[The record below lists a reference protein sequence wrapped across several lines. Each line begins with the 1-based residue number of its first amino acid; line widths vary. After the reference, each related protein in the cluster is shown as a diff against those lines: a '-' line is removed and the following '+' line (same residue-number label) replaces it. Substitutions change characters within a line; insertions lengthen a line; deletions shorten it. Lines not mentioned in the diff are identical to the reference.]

1 MPKKIKFESAIFLFL
16 FHGINSIKKNE
27 KFKKNE
33 KKILKS
39 LKQLEF
45 KKDGRIINIYFKYS
59 SEKIYLM
66 DFSSCNLYIR
76 GDSRKKDGQTKL
88 MEVENKLFFENEF
101 EKFINYNFNI

>member
-1 MPKKIKFESAIFLFL
+1 MPKKIKFESAKFLFL
-16 FHGINSIKKNE
+16 FHGISSIKKNE

-39 LKQLEF
+39 LRELEF

-66 DFSSCNLYIR
+66 DFSVCNLYIR
-76 GDSRKKDGQTKL
+76 GDSRKKKEQTKL
-88 MEVENKLFFENEF
+88 MEIENKLFFENEF
-101 EKFINYNFNI
+101 EKFVNYNFNL